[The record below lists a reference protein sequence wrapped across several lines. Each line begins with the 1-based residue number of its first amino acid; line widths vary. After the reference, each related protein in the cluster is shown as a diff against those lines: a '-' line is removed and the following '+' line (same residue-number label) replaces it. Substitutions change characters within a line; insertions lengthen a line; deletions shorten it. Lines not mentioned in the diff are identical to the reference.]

1 MQNFKIALQAL
12 LVRIVFM
19 ISCLNA
25 ITLNFLGLTEY
36 FSFIHWW
43 IVFNSNVVLLLLH
56 NRTITTHMHT
66 VGWHLLHS

>member
-1 MQNFKIALQAL
+1 MQNLKIALQAL

-36 FSFIHWW
+36 FSFIFLTCAYFRHWW

-56 NRTITTHMHT
+56 NRTI
-66 VGWHLLHS
+66 